1 MPASNTSLPLI
12 MPIFQALLPVFGK
25 HEEHRSPRC
34 PARSV
39 LVVKQT
45 TVRMVSVQSGGD
57 RRENKMSTARLLE
70 SKMMDGRKKIFWLLI
85 TIFAGNTEENKFKW
99 RWRNLCLLFSP
110 FEQHSDTEQEA
121 GCGIPLS
128 CTTYR
133 ESVIKSLTVL
143 LNVILPYFLQGMT
156 DFLFLYSKEY
166 HCFLSENKTR
176 AKPLRELGST
186 LPLPSVISLWTP
198 GFFWWISCWDKKFL
212 VFPHLSRKVTQHCV
226 LVSHFENENGI

>member
-12 MPIFQALLPVFGK
+12 MPIFQALLPAFGK

-45 TVRMVSVQSGGD
+45 TVRMVSAQSGGD

-70 SKMMDGRKKIFWLLI
+70 SKKMDGRKKIFWLLI

-110 FEQHSDTEQEA
+110 FEEHSDTEQEA

-143 LNVILPYFLQGMT
+143 LNWSSPTSFREWLTFYFCTAKSTIASSQRIKPGQNLYVSLVQFFHCPQSSPFELL
-156 DFLFLYSKEY
+156 DFSDE
-166 HCFLSENKTR
+166 
-176 AKPLRELGST
+176 
-186 LPLPSVISLWTP
+186 
-198 GFFWWISCWDKKFL
+198 
-212 VFPHLSRKVTQHCV
+212 
-226 LVSHFENENGI
+226 